1 MQVKVIDILFFL
13 LFFVFFWWG
22 WVWERKG
29 MDVVLGCI
37 NEGMGVLNNINH
49 TSEIVVQ
56 TSNYNNVWFIHP
68 MMVL

>member
-1 MQVKVIDILFFL
+1 M
-13 LFFVFFWWG
+13 
-22 WVWERKG
+22 WERKG